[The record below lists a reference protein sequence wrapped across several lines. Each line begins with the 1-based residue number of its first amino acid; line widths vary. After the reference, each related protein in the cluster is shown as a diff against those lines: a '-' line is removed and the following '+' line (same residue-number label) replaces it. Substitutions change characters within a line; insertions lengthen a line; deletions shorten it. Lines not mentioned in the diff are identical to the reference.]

1 MYTSVTE
8 KGARKVSKKINEA
21 FLEDY
26 IALDQLCCKKLGT
39 AKMGVT
45 EYITRLNN
53 ARFAPSRD
61 EILPRLV
68 KYRNIRKSLV
78 HDAGALSTSS
88 DLTKNDVKWMKLF
101 VKTMEKKKDPLS
113 LYLRKARR
121 HAKLRRARKTILITL
136 FAITAIAAVVIAAIA
151 LF

>member
-1 MYTSVTE
+1 M
-8 KGARKVSKKINEA
+8 SKKINEA

-26 IALDQLCCKKLGT
+26 IALDKLCCGKLGT
-39 AKMGVT
+39 SKMGLT

-61 EILPRLV
+61 EVLPRLV
-68 KYRNIRKSLV
+68 KYRNIRNSLV
-78 HDAGALSTSS
+78 HDESALASSS
-88 DLTKNDVKWMKLF
+88 DLTKTDLKWLKMFIKA
-101 VKTMEKKKDPLS
+101 MEKKKDPLS

-121 HAKLRRARKTILITL
+121 HAKLRRARKTILIGL
-136 FAITAIAAVVIAAIA
+136 FALSAIAAIVITAIA

>member
-1 MYTSVTE
+1 M
-8 KGARKVSKKINEA
+8 SKKINEA

-26 IALDQLCCKKLGT
+26 MTLDTLCCKKLGSS
-39 AKMGVT
+39 KMGVT

-61 EILPRLV
+61 EVLPRLV
-68 KYRNIRKSLV
+68 KYRNMRNSLA
-78 HDAGALSTSS
+78 HDAGALSSSS
-88 DLTKNDVKWMKLF
+88 DITKTDLKWLRLF
-101 VKTMEKKKDPLS
+101 IKTLEKKKDPLS

-121 HAKLRRARKTILITL
+121 HAKLRRARKTILIAL
-136 FAITAIAAVVIAAIA
+136 FTITAIAAAVIAAIA

>member
-1 MYTSVTE
+1 M
-8 KGARKVSKKINEA
+8 GKKINEA

-26 IALDQLCCKKLGT
+26 IALDEICCKKLGA

-61 EILPRLV
+61 DVLPKLV
-68 KYRNIRKSLV
+68 KYRNIRNALV
-78 HDAGALSTSS
+78 HDAGALASSS
-88 DLTKNDVKWMKLF
+88 DVTKTDLKWLALF
-101 VKTMEKKKDPLS
+101 IKAMEKKKDPLS

-121 HAKLRRARKTILITL
+121 HAKLRRARKTILIGL
-136 FAITAIAAVVIAAIA
+136 FLALAVAAGVIAIVA
-151 LF
+151 LI